1 MSDKHEYSSLEKV
14 DQKKVKKALF
24 SIPNI
29 LTVKNSYKKIQFVS
43 FLSEWCPNCEY
54 EAIELANYINTYNS
68 LVDFSIMML
77 FTSHAKSNRFISKH
91 RLNSSLIGAEC
102 DQKDEILNRKTIFYK
117 FRKTIMDERKW
128 GVPLH
133 VIRVVKRSENEIFVI
148 KGESKRVEVQNFL
161 DKNLQKN

>member
-14 DQKKVKKALF
+14 NQKKVKNALF

-29 LTVKNSYKKIQFVS
+29 LIIKNSYKKIQFVS

-68 LVDFSIMML
+68 LVDFSIMMQ
-77 FTSHAKSNRFISKH
+77 FNSHAKSIKFISKY
-91 RLNSSLIGAEC
+91 RLNSSLIGTEC
-102 DQKDEILNRKTIFYK
+102 DQKDEILNRKTTFYK

-133 VIRVVKRSENEIFVI
+133 VIRVVKRSGNEIFVI

-161 DKNLQKN
+161 DENLQKT